1 MVEIELVEHMQG
13 LRSLQSALDR
23 GGLVDFIELDADY
36 KMIYDE
42 PNGRKRFWYPKI
54 VDGEVQVLVT
64 FGLESGAY
72 KGTDRYIVNYA
83 VSEKYRGR
91 GLAIEAVNTG
101 VEDLKNRLKRFYLEA
116 LIDET
121 NIHSIKVAKKLFP
134 DAAAPT
140 TDEASGKPALLF
152 FKLIEC

>member
-1 MVEIELVEHMQG
+1 MVEIELGEHMQG
-13 LRSLQSALDR
+13 LCSLQRALDR
-23 GGLVDFIELDADY
+23 GGLVNFIEVDADY

-54 VDGEVQVLVT
+54 INGEVQALAT
-64 FGLESGAY
+64 FGLESGAH
-72 KGTDRYIVNYA
+72 KGTDRYSLNYA

-101 VEDLKNRLKRFYLEA
+101 VEDLKSRLKRFYLEA
-116 LIDET
+116 LIEET

-134 DAAAPT
+134 GAGIPT
-140 TDEASGKPALLF
+140 IDDESGKPALLF
-152 FKLIEC
+152 FELIEL